1 MGDWGRKLP
10 TTMRTIVYMKIN
22 YSNVQKLATKHGYLV
37 RKRGEGY
44 DVGSRANPNRLWVGT
59 MMG

>member
-44 DVGSRANPNRLWVGT
+44 DVGSRANPNRLW
-59 MMG
+59 